1 MGGQEIAEGQWED
14 VATLLATTTRTD
26 KSSRRPP
33 RPIVWLLRT
42 SPLQPARLGR
52 ADWLAILGVFVLTRA
67 LILFLSLLA
76 ASLFPVAAAHQ
87 TFALQPIGAS
97 GNWTRLYAHFDSGW
111 YLGIS
116 HGYLL
121 PSSGRADWLAEWA
134 FFPLYPIVLHPVA
147 LGLAALHLPL
157 NVDLLAGVVVSY
169 AAFFGSLVYLYRLV
183 AAEVSSAAAR
193 RGIFYLAIFPA
204 AIFFS
209 AVYPESLFL
218 FTTVGAFYHARR
230 RQWALAGLL
239 ATGALL
245 TRPQGLFL
253 LAPLALEF
261 AAAWYANTGPA
272 RMLRRILR
280 GLWLAL
286 PLLAFGAFAL
296 YSRAETGYWL
306 AFSVSA
312 TKAWGHRLTP
322 PPYPLLRFLLSPA
335 LGGAFSYDFSSVN
348 FAVAVIFLALVVL
361 AFRRLPPAYG
371 VWLLIAVLF
380 PLTTNGHYLFSYV
393 RYVSTAFPAFI
404 ALAAWSLGQRWTPAS
419 PPASATDKPLA
430 DDPSREWR
438 DRLVVVPSLLLLA
451 IYVVL
456 FVNGYPAGI

>member
-1 MGGQEIAEGQWED
+1 MA
-14 VATLLATTTRTD
+14 VLLTTKPRTD
-26 KSSRRPP
+26 QSPRRPL
-33 RPIVWLLRT
+33 RPLAWLLRT
-42 SPLQPARLGR
+42 SPLQPVRLGR

-67 LILFLSLLA
+67 LIVVLSLLA

-87 TFALQPIGAS
+87 TFALQPIGA
-97 GNWTRLYAHFDSGW
+97 GDDWTRLYAHFDSGW

-121 PSSGRADWLAEWA
+121 PSSGRSDWLAEWA
-134 FFPLYPIVLHPVA
+134 FFPLYPIALHPVA
-147 LGLAALHLPL
+147 LALAALHLSL

-183 AAEVSSAAAR
+183 AAEVSPAAAR

-218 FTTVGAFYHARR
+218 FTTAGAFYHGRR
-230 RQWALAGLL
+230 RQWALAGML

-261 AAAWYANTGPA
+261 AAAWYADAGASSA
-272 RMLRRILR
+272 RTLRRLLS
-280 GLWLAL
+280 GLWLGL
-286 PLLAFGAFAL
+286 PLLALGGYAL
-296 YSRAETGYWL
+296 YSHAETGYWF

-322 PPYPLLRFLLSPA
+322 PPYPLLRFLLSPS

-348 FAVAVIFLALVVL
+348 FAVAVIFLALIVL

-371 VWLLIAVLF
+371 LWLLIAVLF
-380 PLTTNGHYLFSYV
+380 PLSTNGHYLFSYV
-393 RYVSTAFPAFI
+393 RYVSTAFPAFV

-419 PPASATDKPLA
+419 MSAPATDTPPAEGRSL
-430 DDPSREWR
+430 EWR
-438 DRLVVVPSLLLLA
+438 DRLVVAPSLLLLA

>member
-1 MGGQEIAEGQWED
+1 M
-14 VATLLATTTRTD
+14 
-26 KSSRRPP
+26 
-33 RPIVWLLRT
+33 
-42 SPLQPARLGR
+42 
-52 ADWLAILGVFVLTRA
+52 DWLAIAGVFLLTRV
-67 LILFLSLLA
+67 LILALGLLA
-76 ASLFPVAAAHQ
+76 ASLFPIAAAHQ
-87 TFALQPIGAS
+87 TFALQPIGAGS
-97 GNWTRLYAHFDSGW
+97 DWTRLFAHFDSGW

-121 PSSGRADWLAEWA
+121 PSSGRSDWLAEWA

-147 LGLAALHLPL
+147 LALAALHLPL
-157 NVDLLAGVVVSY
+157 NVDLLAGVLVSY

-183 AAEVSSAAAR
+183 AAEISSAAAR

-218 FTTVGAFYHARR
+218 FTTLGAFYHARR
-230 RQWALAGLL
+230 RQWAPAGLL

-261 AAAWYANTGPA
+261 AAAWYTDTANT
-272 RMLRRILR
+272 RTLRRLLR
-280 GLWLAL
+280 GLWLGL
-286 PLLAFGAFAL
+286 PLLALGGYAL
-296 YSRAETGYWL
+296 YSRAATGYWL

-322 PPYPLLRFLLSPA
+322 PPYPLLRFLLSPS

-348 FAVAVIFLALVVL
+348 VLVAVIFLALIVL

-380 PLTTNGHYLFSYV
+380 PLSTNGHYLFSYV
-393 RYVSTAFPAFI
+393 RYVSTAFPAFV
-404 ALAAWSLGQRWTPAS
+404 ALAAWSLGQRWTPAN
-419 PPASATDKPLA
+419 ALAGGATDTGARA
-430 DDPSREWR
+430 DRRSWTWEWR
-438 DRLVVVPSLLLLA
+438 DRLVVAPSLLLLA